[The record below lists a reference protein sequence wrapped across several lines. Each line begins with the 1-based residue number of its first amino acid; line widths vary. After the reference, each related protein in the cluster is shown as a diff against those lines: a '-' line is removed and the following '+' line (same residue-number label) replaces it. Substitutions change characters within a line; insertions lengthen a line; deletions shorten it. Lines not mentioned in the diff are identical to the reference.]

1 VSSAT
6 TSRVPHRPP
15 SGFEEGGVIANQLWD
30 KWSGLSFPARRRPGC
45 IGKTNPCNET
55 LACRPVKMN
64 GRRVS
69 RVVRAS
75 EDPIVFHYILVRP
88 ESIRPLV
95 MYLAVATGN
104 TRLSKVRIGEG
115 SKDELG
121 MERIT
126 AVSLC
131 GHVVVV
137 WLLLHRTRE
146 SLSRFKIAAGRQH
159 VKLDTR
165 WLKAEAESFFIWLL

>member
-1 VSSAT
+1 
-6 TSRVPHRPP
+6 
-15 SGFEEGGVIANQLWD
+15 
-30 KWSGLSFPARRRPGC
+30 
-45 IGKTNPCNET
+45 
-55 LACRPVKMN
+55 
-64 GRRVS
+64 
-69 RVVRAS
+69 
-75 EDPIVFHYILVRP
+75 
-88 ESIRPLV
+88 
-95 MYLAVATGN
+95 
-104 TRLSKVRIGEG
+104 
-115 SKDELG
+115 

-165 WLKAEAESFFIWLL
+165 WLKAEAESFFYLVAVTITAPRSTNDTSRIRATDQRLLESWSLCFFLPIAAARQVQRRFFGV